1 MHSIKW
7 GEVYHVIFL
16 FIYKLPTFSLKK
28 RIKNCLKTIYLDTS
42 IKTTSRNLP
51 NNYFFLFIIL
61 YQNKPLPPNYNVVSN
76 KVFHSISV
84 LNDKYILVHVLSIT
98 KLSYT
103 FKGHVW
109 SDDYMN
115 KNIIFYLGHIE
126 FTFDCIFQSCDCKK
140 QAIWFCF
147 IVQEVWFII
156 QTMSHYIWAQYWTHY
171 KTSFLWAKYR

>member
-7 GEVYHVIFL
+7 REVYHVIFL

-28 RIKNCLKTIYLDTS
+28 RIKNCLKTIYSDTS

-51 NNYFFLFIIL
+51 NNYFFFLSYFIKTSHCLQITML
-61 YQNKPLPPNYNVVSN
+61 CLI

-84 LNDKYILVHVLSIT
+84 LNDKYILVLSIT

-115 KNIIFYLGHIE
+115 KNIIFYLGHID
-126 FTFDCIFQSCDCKK
+126 FTFDCILQSCDCKK
-140 QAIWFCF
+140 QAI
-147 IVQEVWFII
+147 
-156 QTMSHYIWAQYWTHY
+156 
-171 KTSFLWAKYR
+171 